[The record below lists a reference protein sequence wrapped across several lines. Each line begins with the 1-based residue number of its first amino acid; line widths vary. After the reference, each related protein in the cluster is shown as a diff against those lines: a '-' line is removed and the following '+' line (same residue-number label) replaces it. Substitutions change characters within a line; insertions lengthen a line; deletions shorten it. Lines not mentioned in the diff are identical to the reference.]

1 MQKTCRWQF
10 FCILRHTEESEPFI
24 SGEGQDSFYC
34 QADKTDTGAAFG
46 RLQLGLWMNC
56 SKSIYSSLGRFA
68 QREMYIRKFSGSKQ
82 TLAAELIFIDFWK
95 MQK

>member
-56 SKSIYSSLGRFA
+56 SK
-68 QREMYIRKFSGSKQ
+68 Q
-82 TLAAELIFIDFWK
+82 TLAAELIFIDFWQ